1 LGKKLA
7 KQKKKTKV
15 TQIKSRTSHFCPP
28 SASLKNPSTPLATL
42 ALTMVAQEWTSGPQR
57 KFMLAR
63 LSAYLAAVE
72 DKGRLPLT

>member
-7 KQKKKTKV
+7 KKNKKIKV
-15 TQIKSRTSHFCPP
+15 MQIKLHTSHFCPP

-42 ALTMVAQEWTSGPQR
+42 TPTMVAQEWTSGPQHE
-57 KFMLAR
+57 FMLAR

-72 DKGRLPLT
+72 DKG